1 MENMEI
7 KIIGNINCEEQFD
20 MQRVILENAIDT
32 MVSLEIKNIPTIIV
46 NMLTSETPNFNLDKF
61 ELTNLYYFNDIKT
74 LNSKIMQMMAY
85 FVSLDLQN
93 ERQRLL
99 AKYIEELYLSLYD
112 LNLID
117 VRLLI
122 DDNKKFKKN
131 KSRN

>member
-20 MQRVILENAIDT
+20 MQRVILENATDT

-46 NMLTSETPNFNLDKF
+46 NMLTSENQKFNLDKF